1 MPRPSLPP
9 AVVVWSVARPNFPL
23 GLYVWQDMKCFS
35 LIIILSAALFITQA
49 CAQTSGSPRSNETLQ
64 TLENTSY
71 EGERVEQSDEAWQ
84 AQLTDLQYRVARQAG
99 TERAFTGEYWDNK
112 QAGTYHCVCCD
123 LPLYSSETKFKSGT
137 GWPSFYAAIDPAHV
151 ATESDNSYGMR
162 RVEVLC
168 ARCDAHLG
176 HVFTDGPAPTGL
188 RHCINSASLTFK
200 PTQKP

>member
-1 MPRPSLPP
+1 
-9 AVVVWSVARPNFPL
+9 
-23 GLYVWQDMKCFS
+23 MKRYLF
-35 LIIILSAALFITQA
+35 LSFIGATLLLITQA
-49 CAQTSGSPRSNETLQ
+49 CAQTGARSHDA
-64 TLENTSY
+64 LEQLIATTY
-71 EGERVEQSDEAWQ
+71 QGEKIEKSDAEWK
-84 AQLTDLQYRVARQAG
+84 AQLSEQQYRVARQAG
-99 TERAFTGEYWDNK
+99 TERAFTGKYWDNK
-112 QAGTYHCVCCD
+112 KAGTYHCVCCD

-137 GWPSFYAAIDPAHV
+137 GWPSFYTAIDLSHV

-200 PTQKP
+200 PAQEK